1 MMADVCF
8 YFEVHQPLRLRRFT
22 VFDEAKEPLGSYFD
36 WDKNKEIFLKVAEKC
51 YYPATRMFLELLDEN
66 DAMKLSFSLSG
77 TFIEQAKAFAPDVLD
92 LFRDLIRTGRVE
104 LLCETYYHSLAGLW
118 EKQDE
123 FKEQLDMHRK
133 AMSELFNVRPRVV
146 RNTEL
151 IYDNRIA
158 RSVAALGFDAMITEG
173 TEKILGW
180 RSPNYLYSSK
190 EGDLSVILKNYRLSD
205 DIAFRFSNA
214 TWNEYPLTAEKYADW
229 VAKAPGDYIGLF
241 MDYETFGEHQWKES
255 GIFDFM
261 KALPE
266 QLESKGVGFLT
277 PSEIAAFAPKEPLD
291 VPFAISWAD
300 VERDV
305 SAWLDN
311 EMQHECFNE
320 VKDLEQRV
328 KEKGDKELLHVW
340 RLLQTSDHL
349 YYICLKNFSDAEVH
363 AYFSPYDSPYRAF
376 MNYMSVIQD
385 LKRRLY
391 Q

>member
-1 MMADVCF
+1 VLDRI
-8 YFEVHQPLRLRRFT
+8 LR
-22 VFDEAKEPLGSYFD
+22 VLGLVNEQRLAVLSD
-36 WDKNKEIFLKVAEKC
+36 DHKGDSIPQAWNLAAPV
-51 YYPATRMFLELLDEN
+51 LELLDEHKEL
-66 DAMKLSFSLSG
+66 KLSFSLSG
-77 TFIEQAKAFAPDVLD
+77 TFIEQAKRFAPDVLD
-92 LFRDLIRTGRVE
+92 LFRDLVRTGRVE
-104 LLCETYYHSLAGLW
+104 LLCETYYHSLCGLW

-123 FKEQLDMHRK
+123 FKEQLELHRK
-133 AMSELFNVRPRVV
+133 TVGEIFNVRPRVV

-158 RSVAALGFDAMITEG
+158 RSVADLGFDAIITEG

-180 RSPNYLYSSK
+180 RTSNFLYSSK
-190 EGDLSVILKNYRLSD
+190 DERLKVILKNYRLSD

-214 TWNEYPLTAEKYADW
+214 SWNEYPLTAEKYAKW
-229 VAKAPGDYIGLF
+229 IAKTPGDYIGLF
-241 MDYETFGEHQWKES
+241 MDYETFGEHQWKET

-266 QLESKGVGFLT
+266 QLLSRGVNFLT
-277 PSEIAAFAPKEPLD
+277 PSEVASYAPREPLD

-320 VKDLEQRV
+320 LRDLEEKV
-328 KEKGDKELLHVW
+328 KERGDEELLHVW
-340 RLLQTSDHL
+340 RLLQTSDNL
-349 YYICLKNFSDAEVH
+349 YYICLKTFSDAEVH

-376 MNYMSVIQD
+376 INYMNAIQD
-385 LKRRLY
+385 LKRRVMLP
-391 Q
+391 